1 MNYVKENPPVWPVWD
16 KKFQCEVCEEKFNHT
31 IYKKSVSVNYVKE
44 NSSVWIV
51 WGKKFQCEVCEEKFT
66 PQWIKAG
73 IIIHIVTPQITM

>member
-16 KKFQCEVCEEKFNHT
+16 KKFQCEVCEEKFTPHNLQ
-31 IYKKSVSVNYVKE
+31 KSVSVNYVKE

-66 PQWIKAG
+66 PQWIKGG